1 MDIIFGFVAW
11 YKTVIDKFFA
21 GIGFNAETTEGIM
34 VIAIG
39 AVVLNLAG
47 IFFGKMADKFNDK

>member
-1 MDIIFGFVAW
+1 MDIILGFVAW
-11 YKTVIDKFFA
+11 YKTVIDKFFS

-39 AVVLNLAG
+39 AIVLNLAG
-47 IFFGKMADKFNDK
+47 IFFAKMADKFNEK